1 MKHLQMGFMAL
12 RLPGSN
18 WDSRNW
24 KGTSAAWTLKD
35 IIEALLESSAA
46 LPCRG
51 TCAILPGQ
59 SCPPVLICFARLVVV
74 ESSLVL
80 CVRFGLFYGS
90 FSPKMCPLVEYWRS
104 PQTFLAFSYPKILVI
119 EGSLEVKLPTTWTDG
134 KAEVGRVRE
143 EKRRE
148 EERRSEKRKSQKKE
162 DVGARKGRKVARNTV
177 FFFQWLLPSLSGYAW
192 IFMRMDQLCHTQ
204 WPGFGSPQ
212 IPGFAPLWHHFR
224 LLREDALR
232 AFGDPIWEPGW
243 TVNHLPCWK
252 PYIAR
257 IPRCPR
263 FMLNDVETCFEAK
276 NISKLY
282 FPWPQ

>member
-90 FSPKMCPLVEYWRS
+90 FSQNVSSCGILKVSPDLPSILISQNIGYRRKFRS
-104 PQTFLAFSYPKILVI
+104 QTSDNMDRWKSR
-119 EGSLEVKLPTTWTDG
+119 GG
-134 KAEVGRVRE
+134 KSQRRE
-143 EKRRE
+143 EKRRRKKIRE
-148 EERRSEKRKSQKKE
+148 EKESEERRCRRAKR
-162 DVGARKGRKVARNTV
+162 
-177 FFFQWLLPSLSGYAW
+177 
-192 IFMRMDQLCHTQ
+192 
-204 WPGFGSPQ
+204 
-212 IPGFAPLWHHFR
+212 
-224 LLREDALR
+224 
-232 AFGDPIWEPGW
+232 
-243 TVNHLPCWK
+243 
-252 PYIAR
+252 
-257 IPRCPR
+257 
-263 FMLNDVETCFEAK
+263 
-276 NISKLY
+276 
-282 FPWPQ
+282 

>member
-143 EKRRE
+143 EKRRRKKIRE
-148 EERRSEKRKSQKKE
+148 EKESEERRCRRAKR
-162 DVGARKGRKVARNTV
+162 
-177 FFFQWLLPSLSGYAW
+177 
-192 IFMRMDQLCHTQ
+192 
-204 WPGFGSPQ
+204 
-212 IPGFAPLWHHFR
+212 
-224 LLREDALR
+224 
-232 AFGDPIWEPGW
+232 
-243 TVNHLPCWK
+243 
-252 PYIAR
+252 
-257 IPRCPR
+257 
-263 FMLNDVETCFEAK
+263 
-276 NISKLY
+276 
-282 FPWPQ
+282 

>member
-46 LPCRG
+46 LPCQG

-80 CVRFGLFYGS
+80 CVRLGLFYGS
-90 FSPKMCPLVEYWRS
+90 FSHKMCPLVEYWRS

-134 KAEVGRVRE
+134 KSRGGKSQRRE
-143 EKRRE
+143 EKRRRKKIRE
-148 EERRSEKRKSQKKE
+148 EKESEERRCRRAKR
-162 DVGARKGRKVARNTV
+162 
-177 FFFQWLLPSLSGYAW
+177 
-192 IFMRMDQLCHTQ
+192 
-204 WPGFGSPQ
+204 
-212 IPGFAPLWHHFR
+212 
-224 LLREDALR
+224 
-232 AFGDPIWEPGW
+232 
-243 TVNHLPCWK
+243 
-252 PYIAR
+252 
-257 IPRCPR
+257 
-263 FMLNDVETCFEAK
+263 
-276 NISKLY
+276 
-282 FPWPQ
+282 